1 MFGVKLRSLQMAI
14 IMSDKPLERQFE
26 IYAGIHRLNAFF
38 GIEIDME
45 AEISGAIRA
54 IATSIE
60 LVQKAAQLAG
70 KTRNVELIE
79 AITDLRMELSQAKI
93 AAANAN
99 ERIADLLQENQ
110 KLEKR
115 LVAIQVS
122 EEKKLVIGV
131 DGLYYT
137 PEGEGPF
144 CTGCYDNKGKTIR
157 VTKQTGAFRRMGE
170 YRCPVCGHMYGRLE

>member
-1 MFGVKLRSLQMAI
+1 
-14 IMSDKPLERQFE
+14 MSDEPLKRQFE
-26 IYAGIHRLNAFF
+26 LYAGIHRLNAFF

-54 IATSIE
+54 IATSID

-79 AITDLRMELSQAKI
+79 AIADLRMELSQAKI